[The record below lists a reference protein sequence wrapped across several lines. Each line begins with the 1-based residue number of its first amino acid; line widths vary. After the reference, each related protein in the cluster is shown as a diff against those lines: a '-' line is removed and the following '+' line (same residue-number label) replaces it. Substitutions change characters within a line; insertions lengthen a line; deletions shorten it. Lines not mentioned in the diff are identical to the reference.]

1 MDWMVYMLSD
11 KEFEHIIK
19 MITQH
24 TGIIP
29 KNSHQES
36 IRHYLEDQYKDQFEV
51 PGFRLDSYIN
61 DNPQE
66 IESLINAVTVNETYF
81 FREEGQFKLL
91 QEKIFPELRIIFP
104 DSVNI
109 WSAACSSGEEIYSL
123 ALLGQ
128 SAFLPAK
135 YTASDINTSMLEK
148 CKKGLYGKNSVRR
161 VDGSHYH
168 YLLPRTDEEGRISMP
183 EDLKAKINIQN
194 INLSQLTNEL
204 NICLLPKNQHL
215 IFIRNVF
222 IYFSMEMRSK
232 ILKAIVDNSMAEGAY
247 LFVSTNEIASLEPSI
262 LPANLKKCSDGNVFY
277 FKKEAKHE

>member
-1 MDWMVYMLSD
+1 MLSD
-11 KEFEHIIK
+11 KEFEHIIST
-19 MITQH
+19 ITQH

-36 IRHYLEDQYKDQFEV
+36 IRHYLEDTYKEQFEV
-51 PGFRLDSYIN
+51 PGFRLDSYIA

-128 SAFLPAK
+128 SAFLPAS

-148 CKKGLYGKNSVRR
+148 CKSGLYGKNSVRR
-161 VDGSHYH
+161 VDGSHFH
-168 YLLPRTDEEGRISMP
+168 YLLPKANEEGLISMP
-183 EDLKAKINIQN
+183 DNLREKINVKN
-194 INLSQLTNEL
+194 LNLSQLTDEVNV
-204 NICLLPKNQHL
+204 CQLPKNQHL

-222 IYFSMEMRSK
+222 IYFSMEMRAQ
-232 ILKAIVDNSMAEGAY
+232 ILKAIVDNSMVDGSY
-247 LFVSTNEIASLEPSI
+247 LFVSTNEIASLDPAI
-262 LPANLKKCSDGNVFY
+262 LPANLKKRSDGNVFY
-277 FKKEAKHE
+277 FVKRSKDE